1 MMLVSFAM
9 ATNQFMDTT
18 ASLPLKDPIVY
29 ACFAIVLFAGPGK
42 LSIDALLF
50 PTRRPAAAT
59 PPPLK
64 D

>member
-1 MMLVSFAM
+1 
-9 ATNQFMDTT
+9 
-18 ASLPLKDPIVY
+18 
-29 ACFAIVLFAGPGK
+29 VLFAGPGK

-50 PTRRPAAAT
+50 PTRRPAAT